1 MVESNTEAA
10 RPARR
15 RSPARRPASIQKAA
29 TDSLFK
35 GLDRFGLAP
44 VMLMGLAYVTYTS
57 VLQPIAK
64 SYSAMVERVTETNAI
79 IKDEITKNNLE
90 DSQRV
95 SAITAAQTLNQN
107 IANENKALNERILAA
122 IAAANE
128 ERRQI
133 HQETRI
139 VLERVERLLQK
150 GSSSE

>member
-1 MVESNTEAA
+1 MVESTTEAA

-15 RSPARRPASIQKAA
+15 RSPPRRPASIQKQA

-44 VMLMGLAYVTYTS
+44 IMLMGLAYITYTS

-64 SYSAMVERVTETNAI
+64 SYSAMVERVSETNAI

-90 DSQRV
+90 DSSRV
-95 SAITAAQTLNQN
+95 AAISAAQTLNQKL
-107 IANENKALNERILAA
+107 AEENRELNTRILEA
-122 IAAANE
+122 IARADE
-128 ERRQI
+128 ERRTI
-133 HQETRI
+133 HQETRV

-150 GSSSE
+150 GSSNE